1 MDTPILHLIGPC
13 RDGSPAMIAGDVVA
27 LARLRTAID
36 AAIANSIGTAE
47 LFSSDYEPFDLLV
60 IAPPNMWN
68 VCTAYAGEVN
78 PVRSQ
83 RETVTLTQLWNL
95 HNERQR
101 YTTASQPCEASL
113 RDAPAEQQPV
123 A

>member
-27 LARLRTAID
+27 LTRLRAAID
-36 AAIANSIGTAE
+36 AAIANSIGMAE
-47 LFSSDYEPFDLLV
+47 LFSSDYEPYDLLV
-60 IAPPNMWN
+60 VAPPNMWN
-68 VCTAYAGEVN
+68 VCTVYAGEIN

-95 HNERQR
+95 HNKRQH
-101 YTTASQPCEASL
+101 YATANQPCEASRL
-113 RDAPAEQQPV
+113 DVPAEHQP
-123 A
+123 AA

>member
-1 MDTPILHLIGPC
+1 MDIPILHLIGPC

-27 LARLRTAID
+27 LARLRNAID
-36 AAIANSIGTAE
+36 AAIANSIGMTE

-68 VCTAYAGEVN
+68 VCTAYAGEIN

-95 HNERQR
+95 HNKRQR
-101 YTTASQPCEASL
+101 YTTASQPCEASVL
-113 RDAPAEQQPV
+113 DAPAEHQPV

>member
-27 LARLRTAID
+27 LARLRAAID
-36 AAIANSIGTAE
+36 AAITNSVGMTE

-95 HNERQR
+95 HNKRQQ
-101 YTTASQPCEASL
+101 YTTANQPCEASL
-113 RDAPAEQQPV
+113 SAYPTEQHPV
-123 A
+123 T

>member
-27 LARLRTAID
+27 LTRLRVAID
-36 AAIANSIGTAE
+36 AAIANSIGMAE

-68 VCTAYAGEVN
+68 VCTAYAGEIN

-95 HNERQR
+95 HNKRQR
-101 YTTASQPCEASL
+101 YTTASQSCETSL
-113 RDAPAEQQPV
+113 NAYETDYHPV
-123 A
+123 T

>member
-13 RDGSPAMIAGDVVA
+13 RDGSPAMIAGDIVA

-36 AAIANSIGTAE
+36 AAIANSIGMAE

-60 IAPPNMWN
+60 VAPPNMWN
-68 VCTAYAGEVN
+68 VCTAYAGEIN

-95 HNERQR
+95 HNKRQL
-101 YTTASQPCEASL
+101 YTTASQPCEASVL
-113 RDAPAEQQPV
+113 DAPAEHQPV

>member
-13 RDGSPAMIAGDVVA
+13 RDGSPSMIAGDIAA
-27 LARLRTAID
+27 LTRLRIAID
-36 AAIANSIGTAE
+36 AAIANSIGMAE

-60 IAPPNMWN
+60 VAPPNMWN
-68 VCTAYAGEVN
+68 VCTAYAGEIN

-83 RETVTLTQLWNL
+83 RETVTLNQLWNL
-95 HNERQR
+95 HNKRQR
-101 YTTASQPCEASL
+101 YTTASQPCEARL
-113 RDAPAEQQPV
+113 LDAPAEHQPV

>member
-36 AAIANSIGTAE
+36 AAIANSIGMAE

-95 HNERQR
+95 HNKRQHHSMAR
-101 YTTASQPCEASL
+101 EHCEARL
-113 RDAPAEQQPV
+113 RDAAVNHFPV
-123 A
+123 V

>member
-13 RDGSPAMIAGDVVA
+13 RDGSPAMIAGDIVA

-36 AAIANSIGTAE
+36 AAIANNIGKAE

-60 IAPPNMWN
+60 VAPPDMWN
-68 VCTAYAGEVN
+68 VCTAYAGEIN

-95 HNERQR
+95 HNKRQHHSI
-101 YTTASQPCEASL
+101 ASEHCEACL
-113 RDAPAEQQPV
+113 CDVPV
-123 A
+123 EHPRTV

>member
-27 LARLRTAID
+27 LARLRAAID
-36 AAIANSIGTAE
+36 AAITNNIGMAE

-68 VCTAYAGEVN
+68 VCTAYAGEIN

-95 HNERQR
+95 HNKRQR
-101 YTTASQPCEASL
+101 YTTANQPCEASRL
-113 RDAPAEQQPV
+113 DVPAEHQPF